1 MFLAKVLP
9 NLWQR
14 HLEKTLLL
22 PALVSNAPV
31 SACYQITYLYYL
43 HSGARIIR
51 TKIRENFVR
60 IKQNVRI
67 IHTKKSVGKHTV
79 VWITIVRIKQNMRI
93 IRALLYYSFLVCQ
106 NVKWTKVIFVSSEF
120 VRINLSTVSFKIW
133 IVKNQFIFINCFY

>member
-1 MFLAKVLP
+1 MEFLIYQLIRVPVISVRYFCLIKDVQCNFVWFTNKIQCAFHHKVFLAKVLP

-79 VWITIVRIKQNMRI
+79 V
-93 IRALLYYSFLVCQ
+93 
-106 NVKWTKVIFVSSEF
+106 
-120 VRINLSTVSFKIW
+120 
-133 IVKNQFIFINCFY
+133 